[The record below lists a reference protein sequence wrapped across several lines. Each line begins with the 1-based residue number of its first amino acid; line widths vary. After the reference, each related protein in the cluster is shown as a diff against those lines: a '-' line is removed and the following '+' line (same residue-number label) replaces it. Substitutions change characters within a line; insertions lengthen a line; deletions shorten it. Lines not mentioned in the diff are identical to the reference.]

1 MTETT
6 RHQGAIYYRLIY
18 PGHLRLSSGCT
29 YQVPYKSDCAA
40 VYLKRHLKSTVIVSH
55 DNDLC
60 DVPIGDKTYLQLRR
74 EIDVMP
80 KDAISVEFQMQ
91 TSEEIQKM
99 LCTKEH
105 FYTSYCEKPFSE
117 IFVGVG
123 REGEVDNAV
132 PCLEELEIV
141 LGSFLELY
149 RAMSGDLLVRTFG
162 DLSAEIPV
170 VWVGYTDFG
179 LELDSLKL
187 PDRIN
192 HSWPSELR
200 PWHFDTAQYG
210 GNSIVSAEDHREFA
224 VKFASYLSSG
234 STVPSALSALMRCAQ
249 VTDRS
254 REPKWA
260 VVESF
265 TIAEMVWNDFFG
277 KINHISEDANRLI
290 NNRLYRGRIRA
301 KDAINSILPNFIPD
315 SDRKASLIRELNKS
329 RKKRDDII
337 HHGYSA
343 TVEDARAS
351 IDSTWKLIASVTA
364 CLHGYGLKLD

>member
-1 MTETT
+1 
-6 RHQGAIYYRLIY
+6 
-18 PGHLRLSSGCT
+18 
-29 YQVPYKSDCAA
+29 VP
-40 VYLKRHLKSTVIVSH
+40 V
-55 DNDLC
+55 
-60 DVPIGDKTYLQLRR
+60 GDKTYLQLRR

-91 TSEEIQKM
+91 TSEDIQKM

-117 IFVGVG
+117 LFVGVA

-132 PCLEELEIV
+132 PCLEKLEIV

-149 RAMSGDLLVRTFG
+149 RAMSGDLLVRKFG

-170 VWVGYTDFG
+170 VWVGLANFG
-179 LELDSLKL
+179 QELDSLTL
-187 PDRIN
+187 LDRIN
-192 HSWPSELR
+192 HSWPCELR

-210 GNSIVSAEDHREFA
+210 GNSIVSADDHGKFA
-224 VKFASYLSSG
+224 VQFAGYLSSG
-234 STVPSALSALMRCAQ
+234 ATVPSSLSALMRCAQ

-260 VVESF
+260 VVESS

-277 KINHISEDANRLI
+277 KVNKVSEDANRLI
-290 NNRLYRGRIRA
+290 NKRVHRGQIRA
-301 KDAINSILPNFIPD
+301 KDAINSILPNLIPD
-315 SDRKASLIRELNKS
+315 SDRKTSLIRGLNKS
-329 RKKRDDII
+329 REKRDYII
-337 HHGYSA
+337 HHGHSA
-343 TVEDARAS
+343 TVDDARAS

-364 CLHGYGLKLD
+364 CLHGYGLKLE